1 MGAVFPPSE
10 FPFRTVAGPD
20 GVFNIL
26 FLGLVASMLCFTLW
40 NAVVRHLGM
49 VRASNY
55 INFNAVATFVAAFLI
70 LGEHVSAVA
79 LVGSAAVI
87 FGVWLAEGK

>member
-1 MGAVFPPSE
+1 M
-10 FPFRTVAGPD
+10 
-20 GVFNIL
+20 
-26 FLGLVASMLCFTLW
+26 
-40 NAVVRHLGM
+40 VRHLGM

>member
-1 MGAVFPPSE
+1 
-10 FPFRTVAGPD
+10 
-20 GVFNIL
+20 
-26 FLGLVASMLCFTLW
+26 MLCFTLW

-87 FGVWLAEGK
+87 SESGLRRENSGLKFR